1 MTTDE
6 NLTVP
11 IQTEATTLVKTFGK
25 PSRSNPSSSRIADI
39 NLPQLEINVSKLDI
53 LLGIFDTEGVVASK
67 EVKETLALLVLESAK
82 ALDVELDELI
92 SFSKTQTGKVL
103 ITALGVGMINQV
115 RPVTSQIGFTITPA
129 TPAKTELVNRNIIA

>member
-6 NLTVP
+6 NLTLP

-25 PSRSNPSSSRIADI
+25 PSRSSPSSSKIANI
-39 NLPQLEINVSKLDI
+39 NLPQLELNVSKLDI

-67 EVKETLALLVLESAK
+67 EVRETLAVLVLESAK
-82 ALDVELDELI
+82 ALEVDVEELI
-92 SFSKTQTGKVL
+92 SFSKTQSGKVL

-115 RPVTSQIGFTITPA
+115 RPATSQIGFTITPV
-129 TPAKTELVNRNIIA
+129 TSAKTELVNRNILA